1 MNIAFQA
8 ILAKLP
14 IEQIENTVRQHI
26 SPLMSHLP
34 DKRLGRVAE
43 LMILGILGGQTPVI
57 TEIARHSSKDEGATW
72 AVAKSM

>member
-8 ILAKLP
+8 ILPKLP

-26 SPLMSHLP
+26 APLISYLP

-43 LMILGILGGQTPVI
+43 LSYCDLLC
-57 TEIARHSSKDEGATW
+57 RL
-72 AVAKSM
+72 